1 LRFISEKLRILNLN
15 KKNEPIEWKSKDEV
29 GTLIA
34 EYNKMIA
41 ELENSA
47 AKLAKSE
54 RESAWREMARQ
65 IAHEI
70 KNPLTPMK
78 LSIQYLQRTIDEG
91 GQNVTELAKKVNKTL
106 IEQIDNLSAIATAF
120 STFAQMPKSQNE
132 VLDLNEVVSGV
143 VALFEKEENVHISF
157 RTQLATAMVYADKNQ
172 MISVFNNLVKN
183 AIQSVKE
190 GSEAEID
197 IEIKEKDGN
206 IKVIVTDNGSGISP
220 DSYEKVFVP
229 NFTTKSS
236 GTGLGLAICKQII
249 ENAHGDIWFV
259 SELGTGTSFY
269 VSLPHYKEEIS

>member
-1 LRFISEKLRILNLN
+1 
-15 KKNEPIEWKSKDEV
+15 
-29 GTLIA
+29 
-34 EYNKMIA
+34 MIA

-78 LSIQYLQRTIDEG
+78 LSIQYLQRSIDEG
-91 GQNVTELAKKVNKTL
+91 KDVTELAKKVNKTL
-106 IEQIDNLSAIATAF
+106 IEQIDNLSSIATAF
-120 STFAQMPKSQNE
+120 STFAQMPRSQNE
-132 VLDLNEVVSGV
+132 VIDLNEVLSGV
-143 VALFEKEENVHISF
+143 AALFEKEDNVHISLSTYQDGAIVF
-157 RTQLATAMVYADKNQ
+157 ADKNQ
-172 MISVFNNLVKN
+172 MVSVFNNLIKN
-183 AIQSVKE
+183 AIQSVQE
-190 GSEAEID
+190 GTRADID
-197 IEIKEKDGN
+197 IVIKEKQGN

-249 ENAHGDIWFV
+249 ENAKGDIWFV
-259 SELGTGTSFY
+259 SEVEKGTSFY
-269 VSLPHYKEEIS
+269 VSLPHYKP

>member
-1 LRFISEKLRILNLN
+1 
-15 KKNEPIEWKSKDEV
+15 
-29 GTLIA
+29 
-34 EYNKMIA
+34 MIA
-41 ELENSA
+41 ELEHSA

-132 VLDLNEVVSGV
+132 VIDLNEVLAGIT
-143 VALFEKEENVHISF
+143 ALFEKEENVHITL
-157 RTQLATAMVYADKNQ
+157 RTNLDKALVYADKNQ

-190 GSEAEID
+190 GTEAKID
-197 IEIKEKDGN
+197 IEVKEKEGN
-206 IKVIVTDNGSGISP
+206 IKVIVTDNGSGIAP
-220 DSYEKVFVP
+220 ESYEKVFVP

-249 ENAHGDIWFV
+249 EGAHGDIWFV
-259 SELGTGTSFY
+259 SELGSGTSFY
-269 VSLPHYKEEIS
+269 VSLPRYQE